1 MIFSMNCT
9 INDIADALNLSRN
22 TVSKVING
30 KSGVSPKTKDLII
43 KKANEMGFGQFGDSV
58 KTASQKDGTILLLAR
73 NNAYA
78 GFWMEVMEGIKK
90 ELKNTPYSETIGIV
104 SSEEIE
110 AGFLPPVVY
119 TPGIKGIIITEICN
133 VDMCRKI
140 LSLGIPTVSVD
151 MPVNG
156 RELIPELDVVTMEN
170 KRNVKLLMEYL
181 IKSGHER
188 FSFVGDL
195 VSKNVGDGFMKRYEA
210 FSEALNLHGLKE
222 YSEGSILDKQIN
234 TNSIAVRIKSLEKM
248 PECFICGNDSTAI
261 QLIQALNFCEISVPR
276 DVFVAGFDDIE
287 EARDLLPSLTTIATP
302 RPLLG
307 KEAARLLIDKINNPS
322 RCSMMVEVST
332 ELKIRE
338 STQNLR
344 G

>member
-1 MIFSMNCT
+1 MIFHMNCT

-30 KSGVSPKTKDLII
+30 KDGVSPKTKDLIL
-43 KKANEMGFGQFGDSV
+43 KKANEMGFGQFGDKAKSS
-58 KTASQKDGTILLLAR
+58 SQKDGTILLLAR

-133 VDMCRKI
+133 VEMCRKI

-210 FSEALNLHGLKE
+210 FSETLKLHGLEE
-222 YSEGSILDKQIN
+222 YSKGSILDKQIN
-234 TNSIAVRIKSLEKM
+234 TNSIAVRIKSLEKL

-276 DVFVAGFDDIE
+276 DVLVAGFDDIE

-338 STQNLR
+338 STQNSR
-344 G
+344 V